1 VKQGGGVEVI
11 RRHDTVQ
18 RTFYAAGMN
27 RELSRQEILKQ
38 VSAQIREA
46 VVEAARY
53 LDRASR
59 SGEGLR
65 VEVKADNTL
74 VMNLDLESQRIIIN
88 RLTGSYPIVA
98 EEDSASH
105 DRISST
111 NTYFLIDP
119 LDGTTSCKRFLG
131 QRGGHVGYGPLVG
144 FVLEGELAVAA
155 FYSIPHRQLFTAVK
169 GQGTFV
175 TTFGEDWAVVESER
189 KLIAPACTDMKQA
202 GMLFFISPYGEA
214 PVVEFLRRHHAV
226 ENIYRFGGFA
236 SDCARLA
243 QGYEQIQLQ
252 FVVKPWDFSAV
263 LLSAEAGCEV
273 FCDPLGR
280 RTPLNDWRLESN
292 NPIVTLPAGT
302 SGAFFELLD
311 RMKQG

>member
-1 VKQGGGVEVI
+1 MSRKLSQ
-11 RRHDTVQ
+11 Q
-18 RTFYAAGMN
+18 
-27 RELSRQEILKQ
+27 ELLQK

-46 VVEAARY
+46 VLEAAVY

-59 SGEGLR
+59 SREGMQ

-74 VMNLDLESQRIIIN
+74 VMNLDLESQRIIMSHL
-88 RLTGSYPIVA
+88 RGSFPIVA
-98 EEDSASH
+98 EEDPASH
-105 DRISST
+105 DRIT
-111 NTYFLIDP
+111 TTDTYFLIDP

-131 QRGGHVGYGPLVG
+131 QRGGQVGYGPLVG
-144 FVLEGELAVAA
+144 FVHEGELAVAA

-169 GQGTFV
+169 EQGTFV
-175 TTFGEDWAVVESER
+175 ASFGEDWSIVEPLR
-189 KLIAPACTDMKQA
+189 KLVAPSCGDLKQA

-252 FVVKPWDFSAV
+252 FAVKPWDFSAV
-263 LLSAEAGCEV
+263 LLAAEAGCEV
-273 FCDPLGR
+273 FGDPLGR
-280 RTPLNDWRLESN
+280 RIRLKDWRLDSN
-292 NPIVTLPAGT
+292 NPTVTLPAGT
-302 SGAFFELLD
+302 SDAFFGLLD